1 MNTTA
6 NEFKQEISPCL
17 KYNKMKIKW
26 LLLFLLAA
34 AATSFAQKSTLLS
47 EILHF
52 GPIPVSSPIVCDTV
66 NLSGEKFKVSSYLK
80 MVLSDPSDY
89 KLLKVGPDS
98 LFRGVKPLKGSE
110 ISQFKFYVTPT
121 GYLPLKL
128 EIVSPNALEVYVDD
142 EKNTDKYSTDKSWDK
157 AGSVIVQLK
166 ADPRQYVIT
175 IKMQVNA
182 TDSCGSM
189 LKINALTEKRD
200 SSAVFALSASDRRR
214 YWTSDFLMGKKT
226 QGVSLSPN
234 GRFALVNYS
243 YVYKD
248 GSVGNCAELTDLSTN
263 KLLWREDP
271 NNRQL
276 AWMPRSNTLYYT
288 AKGFAG
294 KELRT
299 LDPVTLEEKVLVKDF
314 PEGSYNWSPM
324 ENYLIYS
331 VSESMPAEKGDLRRI
346 INPEDRQS
354 EFRSRNQ
361 LFLYDLK
368 TGLKRR
374 LTYGTDNVYLLAFS
388 PDEKQLL
395 FSTRRAFLPEHP
407 FSDGSLF
414 MLTLESMKVDT
425 IWFHDKYA
433 SWATFSP
440 DGKKLL
446 VRGDANAFG
455 GIGLKIAEGQLANS
469 YDGQLFLMDLASRK
483 VEALTKDFDPSV
495 QYAQWSMYDGKIYL
509 SAEEKDYVRIFSLDP
524 ASKKIARLP
533 LSPDVVNGFD
543 LALTVGRVAYFGSTV
558 SATGKVFTMEL
569 KTQKEKLLAAP
580 GVDRLSMVEPVQVQ
594 DWNFKAADGTTI
606 YGRFYTPPGFD
617 PSKKYPTLVYYY
629 GGTSPTNRSFE
640 SNYPLNL
647 YAAMGYVVYN
657 LQPSG
662 TTGFGQEFSARH
674 VNAWGDKT
682 ADEIIEGTKQFCRE
696 HAFADSTRLGCF
708 GASYG
713 GFMTMYLQTKTDL
726 FKAAVSHAGISSI
739 ASYWG
744 EGYWGYTY
752 SSTASSGSYPWNNP
766 SLYVEHSP
774 LFHADKIKTPL
785 LLLHGSVDTNV
796 PIGESIQLFTALKMM
811 GKEVEFV
818 RIEGENHSV
827 RNFSRK
833 MEWQRTILAYFAK
846 YLKAD
851 DRWWVDMYK
860 PTAVEK

>member
-1 MNTTA
+1 M
-6 NEFKQEISPCL
+6 
-17 KYNKMKIKW
+17 
-26 LLLFLLAA
+26 LLFLIAT
-34 AATSFAQKSTLLS
+34 AATTFAQKTTLLTD
-47 EILHF
+47 ILHS
-52 GPIPVSSPIVCDTV
+52 GRIPVSSPVMCDTI
-66 NLSGEKFKVSSYLK
+66 NLSGEKFKTSSFLK
-80 MVLSDPSDY
+80 MSISEPAGY
-89 KLLKVGPDS
+89 NLLKVGADS
-98 LFRGVKPLKGSE
+98 IFRGGKPLKDSE
-110 ISQFKFYVTPT
+110 LSIFKFYVTPNDF
-121 GYLPLKL
+121 LPLKI
-128 EIVSPNALEVYVDD
+128 EIVSPNPLEVYVDG
-142 EKNTDKYSTDKSWDK
+142 EKNTDKYSTEKSWSK

-166 ADPRQYVIT
+166 ADPRQYVVT
-175 IKMQVNA
+175 VKMQVNA
-182 TDSCGSM
+182 NDSCEAM

-200 SSAVFALSASDRRR
+200 SSAVFTLSASNRRH

-226 QGVSLSPN
+226 LGASLSPN
-234 GRFALVNYS
+234 GRFVLVNYS

-288 AKGFAG
+288 AKGFEG

-299 LDPVTLEEKVLVKDF
+299 LDPLTLEEKVLIKDF
-314 PEGSYNWSPM
+314 PEGSYNWSPL
-324 ENYLIYS
+324 ETYLIYS

-354 EFRSRNQ
+354 DFRSRNQ

-374 LTYGTDNVYLLAFS
+374 LTFGTDDVYLLAFS
-388 PDEKQLL
+388 SDEKQLL

-414 MLTLESMKVDT
+414 LLTLENMKVDT
-425 IWFHDKYA
+425 IWYHDKEA
-433 SWATFSP
+433 AWATFSP

-446 VRGDANAFG
+446 VRGSANAFG
-455 GIGLKIAEGQLANS
+455 GIGLKIAPGQIANV
-469 YDGQLFLMDLASRK
+469 YDNQLFLMDLATRK

-495 QYAQWSMYDGKIYL
+495 QTAQWSIYDGKIYL
-509 SAEEKDYVRIFSLDP
+509 SAEERDYVRVFQLDP
-524 ASKKIARLP
+524 STKKIVKLP

-543 LALTVGRVAYFGSTV
+543 LALTAGKMAYFGSTV
-558 SATGKVFTMEL
+558 SATGKVFTLDL
-569 KTQKEKLLAAP
+569 KSQKEKLLAAP
-580 GVDRLSMVEPVQVQ
+580 GTERLAMVDAGPVQ
-594 DWNFKAADGTTI
+594 DWNFKTTDGTTI
-606 YGRFYTPPGFD
+606 YGRFYLPPGFD

-629 GGTSPTNRSFE
+629 GGTSPTSRAFE

-647 YAAMGYVVYN
+647 YAAMGYVVYT

-682 ADEIIEGTKQFCRE
+682 ADEIIQGTKQFCRE
-696 HAFADSTRLGCF
+696 HAYADSTRLGCF

-739 ASYWG
+739 SSYWG

-752 SSTASSGSYPWNNP
+752 SSAATSGSYPWNNP
-766 SLYVEHSP
+766 ELYWDHSP

-785 LLLHGSVDTNV
+785 LLLQGSVDTNV
-796 PIGESIQLFTALKMM
+796 PIGESIQMFTALKVL
-811 GKEVEFV
+811 GKDVEYV
-818 RIEGENHSV
+818 RIEGENHSI

-833 MEWQRTILAYFAK
+833 MEWQRTILAFFAK
-846 YLKAD
+846 HLKAD